1 MAGHRW
7 EKTVSLFWWQ
17 DIVHRLLYIGCWHI
31 AFCIGA
37 FLAYFS
43 YSFNAKWQ
51 YDPMLWKG
59 MGEWQ
64 IPVRILQYA
73 MMSYG
78 VCSSLLLSTWVRILF
93 ILISFYKK
101 FSLQFWREIERQNLC
116 CGNRSIPFLRIRV
129 LNGGSV
135 H

>member
-1 MAGHRW
+1 MGMVGLLSREELPIYRW

-78 VCSSLLLSTWVRILF
+78 VWFLIASLYLSKNIVHTD
-93 ILISFYKK
+93 
-101 FSLQFWREIERQNLC
+101 QF
-116 CGNRSIPFLRIRV
+116 
-129 LNGGSV
+129 
-135 H
+135 